1 MINEAGGVFRITAT
15 GQVKGANGKM
25 LGFFVASG
33 TPTVKLWDNAT
44 TGSGTVLLNT
54 MQTTAATWYAFPAS
68 FANGV
73 HATVAGAGDI
83 SFIMS

>member
-1 MINEAGGVFRITAT
+1 MINEAGGVSRITVT
-15 GQVKGANGKM
+15 GVVRPMNGKM

-33 TPTVKLWDNAT
+33 TPTVKLWDNASA
-44 TGSGTVLLNT
+44 GSGTVLLNT

-73 HATVAGAGDI
+73 HATVSGAGDI

>member
-33 TPTVKLWDNAT
+33 TPTVKLWDNESA
-44 TGSGTVLLNT
+44 GSGTILLNT
-54 MQTTAATWYAFPAS
+54 MQTVAATLLTVFTLLLLVLVILAS
-68 FANGV
+68 
-73 HATVAGAGDI
+73 
-83 SFIMS
+83 S